1 MLLFQRHKSI
11 PPWLIPSLTSSQ
23 IIVEDN
29 PPQEFLDCANR
40 LIIYRTSIVRFV
52 ADNMAAFMDEARNF
66 AAACTPFTSKDA
78 GTNVR
83 GNHWFCIAGH
93 DRQNKSVRNHSYLRL
108 YLSNTKH
115 RYLL

>member
-1 MLLFQRHKSI
+1 MVDSLFNFLTNYCRGQ
-11 PPWLIPSLTSSQ
+11 PPTRI
-23 IIVEDN
+23 
-29 PPQEFLDCANR
+29 LDCANR

-93 DRQNKSVRNHSYLRL
+93 DRQNKSVRNHSYFEALFE
-108 YLSNTKH
+108 
-115 RYLL
+115 